1 MEYIEN
7 VKNFI
12 MLEFTNIC
20 LVIATIV
27 LVANTIQMSQ
37 DPRSKQTVDQK
48 VYNYYVSNIVSLV
61 FLSIFIFNFVLNNT
75 NLRR

>member
-1 MEYIEN
+1 MDYLEN

-12 MLEFTNIC
+12 ILEFTNIS

-27 LVANTIQMSQ
+27 LIANTIQMSQ

-48 VYNYYVSNIVSLV
+48 VYNYYDVWTSQL
-61 FLSIFIFNFVLNNT
+61 
-75 NLRR
+75 

>member
-1 MEYIEN
+1 MDYFEN

-12 MLEFTNIC
+12 MQEFTNIC

-27 LVANTIQMSQ
+27 LVANTIKMRQ
-37 DPRSKQTVDQK
+37 DPRSKESEDKK

-61 FLSIFIFNFVLNNT
+61 FLGIFTFNLMVNNT
-75 NLRR
+75 NFRR